1 MTKLVLK
8 ETDNWTAEKARKIDL
23 MLKDELSPEE
33 KLFVEFVDL
42 KQSFMDQALLMLTWC
57 VDGYSE
63 DLNQAN
69 WGTYDAN
76 QFFMSN
82 GYLSAPPDRYKF
94 RSDVFNSIAE
104 AIKNDE
110 ECNPYAIVEQWDM
123 LHHA

>member
-1 MTKLVLK
+1 MTKRVLK

-57 VDGYSE
+57 VDRSDSSYG
-63 DLNQAN
+63 DV
-69 WGTYDAN
+69 GDAN

-94 RSDVFNSIAE
+94 RSHVFNSIAE

-123 LHHA
+123 WHHA

>member
-33 KLFVEFVDL
+33 KFFVEFVDL
-42 KQSFMDQALLMLTWC
+42 KQSFMDQALLMFQWC
-57 VDGYSE
+57 VVRNDSVSW
-63 DLNQAN
+63 DI
-69 WGTYDAN
+69 DDSD
-76 QFFMSN
+76 QFFMGN

-123 LHHA
+123 WHHA